1 MESLEEEDDER
12 FKKQFASYL
21 ADDIGSEDVEDM
33 YKEGHAAIRENPAAE
48 QADRSKH
55 AEYKKASQKYKQN
68 KISLQERKE
77 KVAKKVR
84 AAAYHLSGK

>member
-21 ADDIGSEDVEDM
+21 ADDMGSEDIEDM
-33 YKEGHAAIRENPAAE
+33 YKEGHAAIREDPSPE

-55 AEYKKASQKYKQN
+55 AEYKEASNKYRQR
-68 KISLQERKE
+68 KISLQQRKE
-77 KVAKKVR
+77 KVATKIAEFK
-84 AAAYHLSGK
+84 ANQ